1 MVSWRLTKTVV
12 IFCCLFIQPVAAQDL
27 LETYQQVLKS
37 DPRLLIDSLGVEV
50 GVAREQQSF
59 AALLPQATVSGN
71 VTTNTRRT
79 EGLAIDHYSGQ
90 RYAFS
95 VNQAIFDLQKFS
107 AWKRSKAVL
116 KQFEFQLEDTEAA
129 VRLDTIERYFALLQ
143 ANDELALVHEEILTL
158 EKKKEQ
164 TEALY
169 NRQLVKITEYYE
181 ISARL
186 DMLGSDEVDANQR
199 VRLAE
204 ASLSELTQKQ
214 VGELATLT
222 PQAAFD
228 QEKISAEQYVDKL
241 ATDNP
246 ALKAI
251 GESITAAK
259 MNLKQQKAGH
269 YPVIGLQ
276 LSKQKS
282 DIGFENSS
290 SNNNDTEVAAIT
302 FSMPIFSGGGTSGR
316 VYEAQQ
322 QLAISKATYD
332 QEYRKA
338 VKELRDD
345 FLRVNALT
353 RRIHATTKAVESAQ
367 KSYQAMDKSYQLM
380 IATVADVLDAQQV
393 YLNSKRELQQTRYDY
408 ILSRA
413 RLEYK
418 VGSLSTGS
426 VKHINSWLAARE

>member
-1 MVSWRLTKTVV
+1 MVSWRLAKNIV
-12 IFCCLFIQPVAAQDL
+12 ICGCLFTQPVAAQDL

-37 DPRLLIDSLGVEV
+37 DPRLLIDSLGVEI
-50 GVAREQQSF
+50 GVAREKQSF
-59 AALLPQATVSGN
+59 SVLLPQATVSGN
-71 VTTNTRRT
+71 VTSNTRRA
-79 EGLAIDHYSGQ
+79 EGLDVDHYSGQ
-90 RYAFS
+90 RYAFT
-95 VNQAIFDLQKFS
+95 VNQAIFDVQKFS

-116 KQFEFQLEDTEAA
+116 KQFEFQLEETKAA

-143 ANDELALVHEEILTL
+143 ANDELDLVREEMLALG
-158 EKKKEQ
+158 KKKEQ

-169 NRQLVKITEYYE
+169 KKQLVKITEYYE
-181 ISARL
+181 IRARL
-186 DMLGSDEVDANQR
+186 DMLGSDEVDVSQR

-204 ASLSELTQKQ
+204 ASLSELTQNP
-214 VGELATLT
+214 VSELAVLN
-222 PQAAFD
+222 QQIKFD
-228 QEKISAEQYVDKL
+228 WQKSTAEQYVAKL
-241 ATDNP
+241 AIENP

-251 GESITAAK
+251 GASITAAK

-290 SNNNDTEVAAIT
+290 SSNNDTEVAAIT
-302 FSMPIFSGGGTSGR
+302 LSMPIFSGGGASAR

-322 QLAISKATYD
+322 QLAISRASYD
-332 QEYRKA
+332 QAYRKA
-338 VKELRDD
+338 VKELRDE
-345 FLRVNALT
+345 FLQVNALT
-353 RRIHATTKAVESAQ
+353 RRIRATKKAVDSAH

-380 IATVADVLDAQQV
+380 IATVSDVLDAQQL
-393 YLNSKRELQQTRYDY
+393 YLNSKRELQQTRYNY

-418 VGSLSTGS
+418 VGSLNTGS
-426 VKHINSWLAARE
+426 VEQINSWLAARE